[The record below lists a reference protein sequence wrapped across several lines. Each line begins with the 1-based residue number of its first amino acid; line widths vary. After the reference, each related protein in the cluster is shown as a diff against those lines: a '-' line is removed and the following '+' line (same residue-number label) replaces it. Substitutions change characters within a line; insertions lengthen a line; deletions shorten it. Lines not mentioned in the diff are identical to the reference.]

1 MQKNLNIEK
10 IIFKVVQ
17 MKFLAMHI
25 TYQKCSFDIFMVS
38 TLQNIFMEH
47 DLNILM
53 IFGVKEKLII
63 LTYTMYCWLLL
74 QKYPNTGF
82 VVQGHIWQMQDLKK
96 TMRQNAG
103 AIKSDF
109 WGRQIVAVTR

>member
-1 MQKNLNIEK
+1 
-10 IIFKVVQ
+10 
-17 MKFLAMHI
+17 
-25 TYQKCSFDIFMVS
+25 
-38 TLQNIFMEH
+38 
-47 DLNILM
+47 
-53 IFGVKEKLII
+53 
-63 LTYTMYCWLLL
+63 MYCWLLL

-82 VVQGHIWQMQDLKK
+82 VVQGHIWQMQDVKK